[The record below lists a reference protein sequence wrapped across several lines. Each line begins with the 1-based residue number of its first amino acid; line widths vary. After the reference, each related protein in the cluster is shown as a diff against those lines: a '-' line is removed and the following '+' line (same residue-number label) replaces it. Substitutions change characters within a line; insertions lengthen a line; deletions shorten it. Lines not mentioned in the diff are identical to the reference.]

1 MGVSVHGKDTF
12 RCGIVNNAVRVFIGF
27 GLADRLKGLQ
37 VENDDFALAPV
48 RDESAAKLRRHRD
61 SVVLFQAG
69 DVADQGA
76 AIGVDYFNLRAVRQ
90 VNTTGRRVYGNVV
103 KILAGA
109 PLSCAERVFLDLVVP
124 SCCRHRQDKSAE
136 QNKGNADCNPSD
148 FK

>member
-1 MGVSVHGKDTF
+1 MHVNRSLAVGDSEFWTAAQIDRAGYRPAFGIDYRGAVGVSVHGKDTF

-69 DVADQGA
+69 DVADQA
-76 AIGVDYFNLRAVRQ
+76 APTATDYFNL
-90 VNTTGRRVYGNVV
+90 
-103 KILAGA
+103 L
-109 PLSCAERVFLDLVVP
+109 
-124 SCCRHRQDKSAE
+124 
-136 QNKGNADCNPSD
+136 
-148 FK
+148 